1 LASLTKRT
9 IDASMPEDS
18 KEIRLWDDDPR
29 GFGIRI
35 KPSGVKTFFVQYR
48 SPVTFKKARH
58 TIGQYGRL
66 TLDEA
71 RREARKILG
80 CVEKG
85 EDPAEEL
92 RKAKTHALTTA
103 GTVSSLCDDYMRDA
117 LAGKVTYRGK
127 SKKTTTLEIDGGR
140 INRHIKPL
148 LGKCRVTEVTQ
159 KNVEK
164 FMHDVRLGKTA
175 TVEKTK
181 PRGKARVTGGD
192 GTARRAVGLLG
203 SIFSYAVKEGL
214 RSDNPVTGIERA
226 PDNKRTRSLSPDE
239 YRAFGTALDALEE
252 EGSNPIAI
260 RAIRVLALS
269 GCRRGEV
276 YGLQKTEVDTHHQ
289 CFRFVDTKTGQQ
301 VRAVGRSVMDL
312 IQAAPEKES
321 VPFVFPATRS
331 DGHLKD
337 VKVFRKACEKAKLEN
352 VTIHTLRHSFA
363 TAANELEYSEITIA
377 GLLGHGRHSTT
388 ARYTHLIDHALVTAA
403 DRVSALIAARMEGR
417 DAEGADVV
425 PLWPAVSMES

>member
-1 LASLTKRT
+1 MAGLTKRL
-9 IDASMPEDS
+9 IDASTPEDG

-29 GFGIRI
+29 GFGVRI

-48 SPVTFKKARH
+48 SPVTFKKARL

-85 EDPAEEL
+85 EDPAEEK
-92 RKAKTHALTTA
+92 RRAKAHALTTA
-103 GTVSSLCDDYMRDA
+103 GTVGALCDDYMRDA

-127 SKKTTTLEIDGGR
+127 PKKQSTLEIDGGR

-148 LGKCRVTEVTQ
+148 LGKFRVTALTQ
-159 KNVEK
+159 KDVEK

-175 TVEKTK
+175 TIEKTK

-192 GTARRAVGLLG
+192 GTARRTVGLLG
-203 SIFSYAVKEGL
+203 SIFTYAVKEGL
-214 RSDNPVTGIERA
+214 RPDNPVTGIERA
-226 PDNKRTRSLSPDE
+226 PDNKRTRSLSPVE
-239 YRAFGTALDALEE
+239 YRSFGVALDALEE
-252 EGSNPIAI
+252 EGANPVAV

-269 GCRRGEV
+269 GCRRGEI
-276 YGLQKTEVDTHHQ
+276 YGLRKAEVDAHHQ
-289 CFRFVDTKTGQQ
+289 CIRFDDTKTGQQ
-301 VRAVGRSVMDL
+301 VRAVGRTVMDL
-312 IQAAPEKES
+312 IQTSPGKED
-321 VPFVFPATRS
+321 VAFVFPAKRS
-331 DGHLKD
+331 DGHMKD
-337 VKVFRKACEKAKLEN
+337 VKVFRKACELAKLED

-403 DRVSALIAARMEGR
+403 DRVSALIAGRMGGVEEN
-417 DAEGADVV
+417 EGADIVTLR
-425 PLWPAVSMES
+425 PGKG

>member
-1 LASLTKRT
+1 MAGLTKRL
-9 IDASMPEDS
+9 IDASTSEGG
-18 KEIRLWDDDPR
+18 KEARLWDDDPR

-48 SPVTFKKARH
+48 SPATFKKSRL

-71 RREARKILG
+71 RSEARKILG

-85 EDPAEEL
+85 EDPAKE
-92 RKAKTHALTTA
+92 RKRAKAHALTTA
-103 GTVSSLCDDYMRDA
+103 GTVGSLCDDYMRDA
-117 LAGKVTYRGK
+117 QAGKVTYRGK
-127 SKKTTTLEIDGGR
+127 PKKSTTLEIDGGR
-140 INRHIKPL
+140 VTRHIKPL
-148 LGKCRVTEVTQ
+148 LGKCRVSEVTQ
-159 KNVEK
+159 KDVEK

-175 TVEKTK
+175 AVEKTK

-192 GTARRAVGLLG
+192 GTARRTVGLLG

-214 RSDNPVTGIERA
+214 RPDNPVTGIERA
-226 PDNKRTRSLSPDE
+226 PDNKRSRSLSPNE
-239 YRAFGTALDALEE
+239 YQAFGAALDALEE
-252 EGSNPIAI
+252 EGANPVAV

-276 YGLQKTEVDTHHQ
+276 YGLRRAEVDTHHQ
-289 CFRFVDTKTGQQ
+289 CFRFDDTKTGQQ
-301 VRAVGRSVMDL
+301 VRAVGRPVMDL
-312 IQAAPEKES
+312 IQAAPENED
-321 VPFVFPATRS
+321 VVFVFPATRN

-337 VKVFRKACEKAKLEN
+337 VKVFRKACDMAKLKD

-363 TAANELEYSEITIA
+363 TTANELEYSEITIA

-403 DRVSALIAARMEGR
+403 NRVSALIAARMEGR
-417 DAEGADVV
+417 EVEGADVV
-425 PLWPAVSMES
+425 RLRPAKA

>member
-1 LASLTKRT
+1 MARLTKRL
-9 IDASMPEDS
+9 IDMSKPNDG
-18 KEIRLWDDDPR
+18 KEIRLWDEDPR
-29 GFGIRI
+29 GFGLRI

-48 SPVTFKKARH
+48 SPITFKKSRF

-71 RREARKILG
+71 RSEARKVLG

-85 EDPAEEL
+85 EDPVDEKKRA
-92 RKAKTHALTTA
+92 RAHALTTA
-103 GTVSSLCDDYMRDA
+103 GTVNALCDDYMRDA

-127 SKKTTTLEIDGGR
+127 AKKATTLEIDGGR

-148 LGKCRVTEVTQ
+148 LGKYRVTDVTQ
-159 KNVEK
+159 KSVEK

-214 RSDNPVTGIERA
+214 RPDNPVTGIERA
-226 PDNKRTRSLSPDE
+226 PDKKRTRSLSPDE
-239 YRAFGTALDALEE
+239 YLSLGKSLDTLEK
-252 EGSNPIAI
+252 EGANPVAI
-260 RAIRVLALS
+260 RAIKVLVLS

-276 YGLQKTEVDTHHQ
+276 YGLRKTEVDTHHQ
-289 CFRFVDTKTGQQ
+289 CFRFDDTKSGQQ

-312 IQAAPEKES
+312 VLTAPEKEG

-337 VKVFRKACEKAKLEN
+337 VKVFRKACEMAKLEN

-363 TAANELEYSEITIA
+363 TTANELEYSEITIA

-403 DRVSALIAARMEGR
+403 DRISALIAARMEGR
-417 DAEGADVV
+417 E
-425 PLWPAVSMES
+425 

>member
-1 LASLTKRT
+1 MTGLTKRL
-9 IDASMPEDS
+9 IDATSSTDG
-18 KEIRLWDDDPR
+18 KELRLWDDDPR

-48 SPVTFKKARH
+48 SPVTFKKSRL

-71 RREARKILG
+71 RSEARKILG

-85 EDPAEEL
+85 EDPIEEKK
-92 RKAKTHALTTA
+92 RAKAHALTTA
-103 GTVSSLCDDYMRDA
+103 GTVLALCDDYMRDA
-117 LAGKVTYRGK
+117 KAGKVTYRGK
-127 SKKTTTLEIDGGR
+127 PKKSSTLEIDGGR

-148 LGKCRVTEVTQ
+148 LGKCRVTDVTQ
-159 KNVEK
+159 KSVEK

-175 TVEKTK
+175 TIEKTK

-214 RSDNPVTGIERA
+214 RTDNPVTGIERA
-226 PDNKRTRSLSPDE
+226 PDKKRNRSLSPAE
-239 YRAFGTALDALEE
+239 YLSLGKALTALEE
-252 EGSNPIAI
+252 EGANPVAI
-260 RAIRVLALS
+260 RAIRVLVLS

-276 YGLQKTEVDTHHQ
+276 YGLRKTEVDAHHQ
-289 CFRFVDTKTGQQ
+289 CFRFDDTKSGQQ

-312 IQAAPEKES
+312 VLAAPLKEG

-337 VKVFRKACEKAKLEN
+337 VKVFRRACEIAKLKD

-363 TAANELEYSEITIA
+363 TTANELEYSEITIA

-388 ARYTHLIDHALVTAA
+388 ARYTHFIDHALVTAA

-425 PLWPAVSMES
+425 PLRPARA

>member
-1 LASLTKRT
+1 MAGLTKRL
-9 IDASMPEDS
+9 IDASTPEDG

-29 GFGIRI
+29 GFGVRI

-48 SPVTFKKARH
+48 SPVTFKKARL

-85 EDPAEEL
+85 EDPAEEK
-92 RKAKTHALTTA
+92 RRAKAHALTTA
-103 GTVSSLCDDYMRDA
+103 GTVGALCDDYMRDA

-127 SKKTTTLEIDGGR
+127 PKKQSTLEIDGGR

-148 LGKCRVTEVTQ
+148 LGKFRVTALTQ
-159 KNVEK
+159 KDVEK

-192 GTARRAVGLLG
+192 GTARRTVGLLG
-203 SIFSYAVKEGL
+203 SIFTYAVKEGL
-214 RSDNPVTGIERA
+214 RPDNPVTGIERA
-226 PDNKRTRSLSPDE
+226 PDNKRTRSLSPVE
-239 YRAFGTALDALEE
+239 YRSFGVALDALEE
-252 EGSNPIAI
+252 EGANPVAV

-269 GCRRGEV
+269 GCRRGEI
-276 YGLQKTEVDTHHQ
+276 YGLRKTEVDAHHQ
-289 CFRFVDTKTGQQ
+289 CIRFDDTKTGQQ
-301 VRAVGRSVMDL
+301 VRAVGRTVMDL
-312 IQAAPEKES
+312 IQTSPGKED
-321 VPFVFPATRS
+321 VAFVFPAKRS
-331 DGHLKD
+331 DGHMKD
-337 VKVFRKACEKAKLEN
+337 VKVFRKACELAKLED

-403 DRVSALIAARMEGR
+403 DRVSALIAGRMGGVEEN
-417 DAEGADVV
+417 EGADIVTLR
-425 PLWPAVSMES
+425 PGKG

>member
-1 LASLTKRT
+1 MTGLTKRL
-9 IDASMPEDS
+9 IDTSKPEDG
-18 KEIRLWDDDPR
+18 KEIRLWDDGPR

-35 KPSGVKTFFVQYR
+35 KPSGVKTFFVQFR
-48 SPVTFKKARH
+48 SPVTFKKSRH

-66 TLDEA
+66 TLDQA
-71 RREARKILG
+71 RSEARKILG

-85 EDPAEEL
+85 EDPAEEK
-92 RKAKTHALTTA
+92 RRAKVHALTTA
-103 GTVSSLCDDYMRDA
+103 GTVDALCDDYMRDA

-127 SKKTTTLEIDGGR
+127 PKKATTLEIDGGR

-148 LGKCRVTEVTQ
+148 LGKCRVIDVTQ
-159 KNVEK
+159 KSIEK

-181 PRGKARVTGGD
+181 PRGKARVTGGG

-214 RSDNPVTGIERA
+214 RPDNPVTGIERA
-226 PDNKRTRSLSPDE
+226 PDKKRTRSLSPGE
-239 YRAFGTALDALEE
+239 YRSFGKALDALEE
-252 EGSNPIAI
+252 EGANPIAI

-269 GCRRGEV
+269 GCRRGEI
-276 YGLQKTEVDTHHQ
+276 YGLRRTEVDAHHQ
-289 CFRFVDTKTGQQ
+289 CLRFDDTKTGQQ
-301 VRAVGRSVMDL
+301 VRAVGRPVMDL
-312 IQAAPEKES
+312 IQAAPEKEDAA
-321 VPFVFPATRS
+321 FVFPATRS

-337 VKVFRKACEKAKLEN
+337 VKVFRKACEIAKLEN

-363 TAANELEYSEITIA
+363 TTANELEYSEITIA

-388 ARYTHLIDHALVTAA
+388 ARYTHLIDSALVTAA
-403 DRVSALIAARMEGR
+403 NRISALIAARMEGQE
-417 DAEGADVV
+417 AEGADVV
-425 PLWPAVSMES
+425 PLRPARA